1 MENEC
6 REDGLQNAKHRLPD
20 CFLYMKVVVYLL
32 GRISFARKQ
41 RYRLHINTNFINAAK
56 QL

>member
-20 CFLYMKVVVYLL
+20 YFLYMKVVVYLL